1 MSSTAHEPRLPDTPG
16 QRRRLRTGLVSA
28 GVLSILLAGL
38 VFAIPDLRTVAH
50 RLAHAQWGWVA
61 LAAGLELASCLGYV
75 LAFQAIF
82 GDLPRR
88 LAALVAAAEQA
99 FGAVVPIGGAGGIAA
114 GGWLLA
120 RRGVP
125 VGSIAER
132 SAVLFLL
139 TSATNVV
146 ALLVAT
152 GGLALGLFAGPHDPL
167 RTALPAAVALAVLV
181 IFLSLARQASPA
193 TAPCPTPTRSRVL
206 RALADTTAQTL
217 RLITRPGWRVGIGAP
232 TYLLCDVAVL
242 WLAIHALGYSVPAAP
257 LLVAYL
263 LGYLAN
269 VIPIPGGLG
278 VLDGGLAGALL
289 AYHVPATAALG
300 GVLIYHALAL
310 WIPTVSGTLAF
321 IAAHREIASVAPRAA
336 EAGAPPAPVRRP
348 SPGLRGTWRSES
360 QLAPVARADV
370 TSIGPRCL
378 TSNPTKQA
386 ESNEQ
391 AELGPDG
398 RSPVRSP
405 P

>member
-75 LAFQAIF
+75 LAFQAVL

-88 LAALVAAAEQA
+88 FAALVAAAEQA

-120 RRGVP
+120 RRGLP
-125 VGSIAER
+125 MRSIAER

-146 ALLVAT
+146 ALLIGAA
-152 GGLALGLFAGPHDPL
+152 GLALGLFAGPHDPL
-167 RTALPAAVALAVLV
+167 RTVLPAAVALAVLV
-181 IFLSLARQASPA
+181 IFVALARQATRA
-193 TAPCPTPTRSRVL
+193 TPPRPTPTQSRAL
-206 RALADTTAQTL
+206 RALADTTVQTL

-232 TYLLCDVAVL
+232 AYLLCDIAVL
-242 WLAIHALGYSVPAAP
+242 WLAIHALGHSVPAAP

-321 IAAHREIASVAPRAA
+321 IAAQRELARVPPRPIRADAPSARSPRPTPAPR
-336 EAGAPPAPVRRP
+336 GSRRSDSQRSPA
-348 SPGLRGTWRSES
+348 
-360 QLAPVARADV
+360 ARADG
-370 TSIGPRCL
+370 TL
-378 TSNPTKQA
+378 T
-386 ESNEQ
+386 
-391 AELGPDG
+391 G
-398 RSPVRSP
+398 RKR
-405 P
+405 

>member
-1 MSSTAHEPRLPDTPG
+1 MRSTAHEPRLRGAPM

-38 VFAIPDLRTVAH
+38 VFAIPDLRTVTH
-50 RLAHAQWGWVA
+50 LLAHAQWGWVA

-88 LAALVAAAEQA
+88 FAALVAAAEQA

-120 RRGVP
+120 RRGLP
-125 VGSIAER
+125 MRSIAER

-146 ALLVAT
+146 ALLIAAA
-152 GGLALGLFAGPHDPL
+152 GLAVGLFAGPDDLL
-167 RTALPAAVALAVLV
+167 RTVLPAVVAVSVLV
-181 IFLSLARQASPA
+181 IFVALARRVTRVGALR
-193 TAPCPTPTRSRVL
+193 PTPTRPDAL
-206 RALADTTAQTL
+206 RALADTSAQTL
-217 RLITRPGWRVGIGAP
+217 RLIARPGWRVGIGAP
-232 TYLLCDVAVL
+232 AFLLCDVSVL

-278 VLDGGLAGALL
+278 VLDGGLAGALI
-289 AYHVPATAALG
+289 AYHVPAAAALG

-321 IAAHREIASVAPRAA
+321 IVAQRELVIARERRAA
-336 EAGAPPAPVRRP
+336 
-348 SPGLRGTWRSES
+348 
-360 QLAPVARADV
+360 
-370 TSIGPRCL
+370 
-378 TSNPTKQA
+378 
-386 ESNEQ
+386 
-391 AELGPDG
+391 
-398 RSPVRSP
+398 VRSARTLP
-405 P
+405 PTDA

>member
-1 MSSTAHEPRLPDTPG
+1 M
-16 QRRRLRTGLVSA
+16 SA

-61 LAAGLELASCLGYV
+61 LAAGLELVSCLGYV

-88 LAALVAAAEQA
+88 FAALVAAAEQA

-120 RRGVP
+120 RRGLP
-125 VGSIAER
+125 MRSIARRGLPMRSIAER

-146 ALLVAT
+146 ALLIAAA
-152 GGLALGLFAGPHDPL
+152 GLAVGLFVGPHDLL
-167 RTALPAAVALAVLV
+167 RTVLPAVVAVSVLV
-181 IFLSLARQASPA
+181 IFVALARRVTRVGALR
-193 TAPCPTPTRSRVL
+193 PTPTRPGAL
-206 RALADTTAQTL
+206 RALADTSAQTL
-217 RLITRPGWRVGIGAP
+217 RLIARPGWRVGIGAP
-232 TYLLCDVAVL
+232 AFLLCDVAVL

-278 VLDGGLAGALL
+278 VLDGGLAGALI
-289 AYHVPATAALG
+289 AYHVPAAAALG

-321 IAAHREIASVAPRAA
+321 IVAQRELVLARERRAA
-336 EAGAPPAPVRRP
+336 
-348 SPGLRGTWRSES
+348 
-360 QLAPVARADV
+360 
-370 TSIGPRCL
+370 
-378 TSNPTKQA
+378 
-386 ESNEQ
+386 
-391 AELGPDG
+391 
-398 RSPVRSP
+398 VRSARTLP
-405 P
+405 PTDA